1 MYNDQNSPT
10 LTNVTFSGN
19 SADVEGGGMYNSSSS
34 PTIQNSIIWGNV
46 ATSGP
51 QVYNVSSTPSYAYSL
66 VQGLNPSGTGNL
78 DGKAATPDFIRDP
91 DPGADATWGTADDD
105 YGDLR
110 LRPTSPAIDA
120 GDNSAD
126 TDANTSGVQPLPAT
140 DLGGYARFVDV
151 SSVTDTGS
159 GTAPIVDL
167 GAYEVGPALVITKT
181 AAPTTPRPGDTIT
194 YTLTIN
200 NGGELDAGTTLI
212 SDTIPAGLTFVPN
225 SLEIDGTPVSDP
237 ALPTLADDQSI
248 AAGSSLD
255 LSFRAIVDASL
266 PVGTVITNTA
276 SVSAEEDATV
286 LDSSVVVTVTVPA
299 IAVSVA
305 PSTNSAEVGDV
316 ITYTCRLSNTGNAPL
331 DPVVATDDVLG
342 PLSLPRSSL
351 APGAVITATHSY
363 TATAADLPTLANTV
377 AVTGTWDYDIDT
389 DEVSDTASA
398 SVALT
403 SSPAITVSVA
413 PDVSSAEAGDTI
425 TYSYRVTNTGNVP
438 LDPVVAVDTLGS
450 VALDASSLAPGA
462 ATDGTLTY
470 TVRLS
475 APSGPLTSTVTVT
488 GTTVLDTEVTNTAS
502 TTVQI
507 TDTTAPAAP
516 VVTSAT
522 ETNDPYPTIS
532 GTAEAGV
539 TITLTIDLGGGASVT
554 YTTTA
559 DGDGNWS
566 IDLASDTPTDGTL
579 PDGGLTPGEYAL
591 TVTATDAAGNE
602 SDPASATL
610 VITSDN
616 TTLYLPLIA
625 R

>member
-1 MYNDQNSPT
+1 
-10 LTNVTFSGN
+10 
-19 SADVEGGGMYNSSSS
+19 
-34 PTIQNSIIWGNV
+34 
-46 ATSGP
+46 
-51 QVYNVSSTPSYAYSL
+51 
-66 VQGLNPSGTGNL
+66 
-78 DGKAATPDFIRDP
+78 
-91 DPGADATWGTADDD
+91 
-105 YGDLR
+105 
-110 LRPTSPAIDA
+110 
-120 GDNSAD
+120 
-126 TDANTSGVQPLPAT
+126 
-140 DLGGYARFVDV
+140 
-151 SSVTDTGS
+151 
-159 GTAPIVDL
+159 
-167 GAYEVGPALVITKT
+167 
-181 AAPTTPRPGDTIT
+181 
-194 YTLTIN
+194 
-200 NGGELDAGTTLI
+200 
-212 SDTIPAGLTFVPN
+212 
-225 SLEIDGTPVSDP
+225 
-237 ALPTLADDQSI
+237 
-248 AAGSSLD
+248 
-255 LSFRAIVDASL
+255 
-266 PVGTVITNTA
+266 
-276 SVSAEEDATV
+276 
-286 LDSSVVVTVTVPA
+286 
-299 IAVSVA
+299 
-305 PSTNSAEVGDV
+305 
-316 ITYTCRLSNTGNAPL
+316 
-331 DPVVATDDVLG
+331 VLG

-403 SSPAITVSVA
+403 SSHAITVSVA
-413 PDVSSAEAGDTI
+413 PGVSNAEAGDTI

-450 VALDASSLAPGA
+450 VALDASSLAAGA

-470 TVRLS
+470 TVQLS
-475 APSGPLTSTVTVT
+475 DPLGPLASTVTVT
-488 GTTVLDTEVTNTAS
+488 GTTTLGEQVGATAS
-502 TTVQI
+502 ATVQI

-522 ETNDPYPTIS
+522 ETSDPYPTIS

-566 IDLASDTPTDGTL
+566 IDLASDTPTDGAL
-579 PDGGLTPGEYAL
+579 PDDGLTPGEYAL

-610 VITSDN
+610 TITSGS